1 MGVADF
7 IIGINI
13 TRTFDRLV
21 LSPSHYVEKVLEK
34 CFKGDN
40 SIVKILMNI
49 SVYLFKNK
57 DKILISQ
64 LEYSW
69 IIKSLIHVINCTK
82 PDIAYSVSRLGR
94 FLSNLTIDY

>member
-1 MGVADF
+1 MKDLGVANF
-7 IIGINI
+7 IIWINI

-21 LSPSHYVEKVLEK
+21 LSQSYYVEKVLEK

-57 DKILISQ
+57 GKILIGQ

-69 IIKSLIHVINCTK
+69 IIKSLIYKYKLHKTWYC
-82 PDIAYSVSRLGR
+82 L
-94 FLSNLTIDY
+94 LS